1 MVHVQF
7 AHSIQRHVECPP
19 VDVDVDVDGDTLR
32 EVFEA
37 AFAGNDKLR
46 GYVLD
51 DQGSLRKHLAVF
63 VNGKQIVDPFKLS
76 DTVPGTATIHVI
88 QALSGG

>member
-1 MVHVQF
+1 MAHISF
-7 AHSIQRHVECPP
+7 ASSIQRHVECPP
-19 VDVDVDVDGDTLR
+19 LDVEGHTLR
-32 EVFEA
+32 EVLDA
-37 AFAGNDKLR
+37 AFQDNDKLR

-63 VNGKQIVDPFKLS
+63 VDGQQITDPFGLS
-76 DTVPGTATIHVI
+76 DVVSPAATIHVI